1 MTAKKKAAYP
11 RIRIKLKLGTAGKT
25 KYQRA
30 VVRGLGL
37 RKRESTVI
45 HEMRPE
51 IMGMIRKVDFMLQV
65 EEVTND

>member
-11 RIRIKLKLGTAGKT
+11 KIRIKLVLGTAGTT

-37 RKRESTVI
+37 RKRESSVI
-45 HEMRPE
+45 REMRPE
-51 IMGMIRKVDFMLQV
+51 IMGMVRKVGFMLKV
-65 EEVTND
+65 EEVSND